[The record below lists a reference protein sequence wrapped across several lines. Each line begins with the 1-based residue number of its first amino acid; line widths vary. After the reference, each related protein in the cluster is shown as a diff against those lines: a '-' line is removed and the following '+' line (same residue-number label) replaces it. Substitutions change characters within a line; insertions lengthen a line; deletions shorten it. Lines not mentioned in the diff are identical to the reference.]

1 MDKEFKKILEEIH
14 TTRPFFRVI
23 YDRSLPVHKD
33 KWQAMMDNVKKPIY
47 NVDPV
52 RILFLAKKNLRIID
66 MFNKM
71 DTDGDCRLT
80 KTEVY
85 LALKVRKLS
94 TILVTS

>member
-1 MDKEFKKILEEIH
+1 MDKEFDSILDEIRQ
-14 TTRPFFRVI
+14 TRPDFRVV
-23 YDRSLPVHKD
+23 YDRALPIHKD
-33 KWQAMMDNVKKPIY
+33 KWLAMLEKAKKPVY

-52 RILFLAKKNLRIID
+52 RILYLAKKNLRIID

-85 LALKVRKLS
+85 LALKVME
-94 TILVTS
+94 

>member
-1 MDKEFKKILEEIH
+1 MDKEFAAILEEIH
-14 TTRPFFRVI
+14 KTRPDFRVL

-33 KWQAMMDNVKKPIY
+33 KWAAMMENVKKPVY

-85 LALKVRKLS
+85 QALKVRRNVYK
-94 TILVTS
+94 